1 MRAIEFI
8 SNVKNQSI
16 HIPKKFQAGLKNMV
30 GKNFRVM
37 IFLKEDI
44 DSNDYK
50 STDST
55 IDVEN
60 DILDSINRGLKD
72 FEEGRT
78 HSNESIRK
86 LYEKYLR
93 PTC

>member
-16 HIPKKFQAGLKNMV
+16 HIPKKFQAELKNTV
-30 GKNFRVM
+30 GKDVRVI

-50 STDST
+50 SIDST
-55 IDVEN
+55 IDIEN
-60 DILDSINRGLKD
+60 EVLDSISRGLKD

-78 HSNESIRK
+78 YSNEAVRK